1 MSTQAQYIFHFYLE
15 VNPKGEFDIKMVVT
29 VGLQDISSMYIT
41 LETSYVFIFMFI
53 IQDLS
58 WLDFASV
65 DSRNERDN
73 GRHAYYKGLRWQNPV
88 SLILK

>member
-1 MSTQAQYIFHFYLE
+1 
-15 VNPKGEFDIKMVVT
+15 MVVT
-29 VGLQDISSMYIT
+29 VGLQDISSKYIT

-65 DSRNERDN
+65 DPGNIVAAIVHFITRVYVGKIKSSQFLNN
-73 GRHAYYKGLRWQNPV
+73 KHIK
-88 SLILK
+88 